1 MGDYNT
7 VNADLACPSCGVTVH
22 AEVQFKYARVNQLHY
37 ALGDALS
44 WSGEVNPSPHGKVIL
59 DGEAERC
66 ASCGYDGDWQV
77 YVVVVRGALVSA
89 ATGDGSIDFGEDT
102 FVHEPLHYRVGD
114 ADEMTRAFVEAGI
127 AKAVLAQHSFD
138 LLETSFPVRFKR
150 IRWDMVEQHRLVEVL
165 PEPRSIAPDELRA
178 VLEKFVPLV
187 RTWVRES
194 GTGDHERVTWIG
206 DSTDTGLDMPVE
218 VGISALPELMA
229 MAQHTYI
236 LCPARQWCLNYVTE
250 GTLYFGIRGGVR
262 FGSPRA

>member
-1 MGDYNT
+1 MGLYNT
-7 VNADLACPSCGVTVH
+7 VTADLECPSCSATVP

-44 WSGEVNPSPHGKVIL
+44 WSREVNPSPHGKVIL

-77 YVVVVRGALVSA
+77 YVVVVRGVLVSA
-89 ATGDGSIDFGEDT
+89 ATGNGSIEFGEDT
-102 FVHEPLHYRVGD
+102 FVHEPLRYRVGD
-114 ADEMTRAFVEAGI
+114 ADDMARAFVQAGI
-127 AKAVLAQHSFD
+127 AKAVTAQPFFD
-138 LLETSFPVRFKR
+138 LLETWFPIGFNR
-150 IRWDMVEQHRLVEVL
+150 IRWDMVEQHRFVKIL
-165 PEPRSIAPDELRA
+165 PEPRSIAPHELRA
-178 VLEKFVPLV
+178 ALEKHVPLV
-187 RTWVRES
+187 RTWVREY

-206 DSTDTGLDMPVE
+206 DSTDTGLDMPLESAV
-218 VGISALPELMA
+218 SALPELMA

-236 LCPARQWCLNYVTE
+236 LCPARQWCLNYVME